1 MYLKL
6 EEETASNI
14 TNNDTKYHEY
24 TYRQSVSW
32 GKKKKNYTFVCMKF
46 WKQISWCVYDIQLSN
61 LPSAVVIIE
70 FSIKKKLHIKKKFW
84 NSEKRMCKTN
94 MKHSDTYIMNK

>member
-32 GKKKKNYTFVCMKF
+32 GKKKK
-46 WKQISWCVYDIQLSN
+46 
-61 LPSAVVIIE
+61 
-70 FSIKKKLHIKKKFW
+70 KLHICVH
-84 NSEKRMCKTN
+84 EILKT
-94 MKHSDTYIMNK
+94 DLLVCL